1 MKTSK
6 LVGAIFVVVFSF
18 GLNASP
24 LITQSDEQLFKNF
37 ALSSCIANKYK
48 GSDVAKDAVTAMQG
62 YREFSDLPLEV
73 FFDVSELLENGNATA
88 YKSKNGSVIELAYCM
103 DFSNSDVVHKLYS
116 KAKSEL

>member
-1 MKTSK
+1 MAT
-6 LVGAIFVVVFSF
+6 
-18 GLNASP
+18 
-24 LITQSDEQLFKNF
+24 
-37 ALSSCIANKYK
+37 KYK

-73 FFDVSELLENGNATA
+73 FFDLSELLESGNTTD
-88 YKSKNGSVIELAYCM
+88 YKSKNGSVIELVYCI